1 MESKNWFMIHEPFK
15 INLININLATDEG
28 NSQSK
33 IWHWTNYET
42 GVAVQRWLWVQA
54 ELLAR

>member
-1 MESKNWFMIHEPFK
+1 MIQEPFK

-28 NSQSK
+28 NSQSE

-42 GVAVQRWLWVQA
+42 GVAVQRWLWVQG
-54 ELLAR
+54 ELLVR